1 MADLKQ
7 LARQIFQETLAAID
21 IPVTMQRKLGRER
34 TRLVCGEKTFDL
46 RDYEQIRVVAAGKA
60 AHAMVE
66 GLGKVLAP
74 FIRFAGGVAAPTVR
88 KKQVHGL
95 KYFADG
101 QPVLNE

>member
-21 IPVTMQRKLGRER
+21 IPVTMQRKLRRER

-60 AHAMVE
+60 AHAMAE
-66 GLGKVLAP
+66 GLAKVLGP
-74 FIRFAGGVAAPTVR
+74 VRRFAGGGAAPNLPRTR
-88 KKQVHGL
+88 QQGFKRFG
-95 KYFADG
+95 D
-101 QPVLNE
+101 